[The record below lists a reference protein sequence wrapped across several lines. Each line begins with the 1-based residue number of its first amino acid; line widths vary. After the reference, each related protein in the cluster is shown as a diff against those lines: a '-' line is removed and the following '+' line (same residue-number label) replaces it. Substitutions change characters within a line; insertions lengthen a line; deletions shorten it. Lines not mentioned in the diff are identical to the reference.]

1 MEKLPQRLRS
11 PLSEMIGEH
20 AAGAGRGQA
29 EADTLAIFLNG
40 GNEMQLSKR
49 LRATIQMIGAIL
61 LVLGVEAIAHEAL
74 FRAVFLLPLGGW
86 LFGRS
91 MSA

>member
-1 MEKLPQRLRS
+1 
-11 PLSEMIGEH
+11 
-20 AAGAGRGQA
+20 
-29 EADTLAIFLNG
+29 
-40 GNEMQLSKR
+40 MQLSKGA
-49 LRATIQMIGAIL
+49 RATIQMIGAIL

>member
-1 MEKLPQRLRS
+1 
-11 PLSEMIGEH
+11 
-20 AAGAGRGQA
+20 
-29 EADTLAIFLNG
+29 
-40 GNEMQLSKR
+40 MQLSKR
-49 LRATIQMIGAIL
+49 TRATIQMIGAML
-61 LVLGVEAIAHEAL
+61 LVLGVEAISQDAS